1 MAGYR
6 VVLLDGIDP
15 AGIDIIRATNV
26 IEPIVHDKISRDQL
40 LGLIGD
46 VDGLI
51 VRSGT
56 AVDRELIQN
65 AKRLRV
71 VGRAGV
77 GVDNVDVDAA
87 TEHGVLVMNSPG
99 GSTTTTAE
107 HTVAMLFAMARN
119 IPQAYKTLQSH
130 KWEESK
136 FKGIELAG
144 KPLGV
149 IGLGRIGS
157 EVARK
162 CQAMAMN
169 VIAYDPY
176 INPDAHLSSGL
187 ELVDLQRIFEQAD
200 FITVHVPLSESTR
213 NLIDKRTIA
222 HMKDGVRILN
232 CARGGIVNESDLYA
246 ALKSG
251 KVAGAAFDVFETEPN
266 TESPLLELE
275 NFIATPHLGASTV
288 EAQRKVS
295 EDICRQVCDYLLKN
309 AVEGALNFPR
319 LEAGQVERYQH
330 FVGLATRLAAFIAQ
344 ICDGRMQTVSI
355 HYSGEVCDMN
365 LNYLTSIIV
374 CSLLAPVLR
383 EGINLIN
390 AMHVAKLRGIK
401 VQETRLP
408 APENFTNLI
417 VIELKTDESPLLELE
432 NFIATPHLGAST
444 VEAQR
449 KVSEDICRQVCD
461 YLLKNA
467 VYGAL
472 NFPQIE
478 VGQVERYQHFV
489 DLAARIAA
497 FIGQISDGR
506 LQSVAIRYS
515 GEVCDMNLNY
525 LTSVTVQ
532 RLLAPTLREGVN
544 L

>member
-77 GVDNVDVDAA
+77 GVDNVDLDAA

-130 KWEESK
+130 KWEKSK

-144 KPLGV
+144 KTLGV

-213 NLIDKRTIA
+213 NLINKRTIA

-330 FVGLATRLAAFIAQ
+330 FVDLATRLAAFIAQ

-417 VIELKTDESPLLELE
+417 VIELKTDVESHRVSGTVFTDKLPRIVNVDGYPLEVVPHGNMIFFTNNDKPGVIGGIGTVLGRF
-432 NFIATPHLGAST
+432 NVNIAGMHLGREDEGGKALALLLVDSP
-444 VEAQR
+444 VSNDVIEQFRQIPNILSA
-449 KVSEDICRQVCD
+449 KVVH
-461 YLLKNA
+461 
-467 VYGAL
+467 V
-472 NFPQIE
+472 
-478 VGQVERYQHFV
+478 
-489 DLAARIAA
+489 
-497 FIGQISDGR
+497 
-506 LQSVAIRYS
+506 
-515 GEVCDMNLNY
+515 
-525 LTSVTVQ
+525 
-532 RLLAPTLREGVN
+532 
-544 L
+544 